1 MEKEIKIEMLTNTLR
16 NLTDKYATINC
27 EYVQECA
34 IDYMSRRATYLD
46 GQLAI
51 LHTLIEEVEGELDE
65 VRDEDPDFDY
75 DPADFEDEDD
85 DEFINDLVDSMFE
98 DDVDESNYDPYM
110 GCDCFDN

>member
-34 IDYMSRRATYLD
+34 KDYMSRRATYLD

-51 LHTLIEEVEGELDE
+51 LHTLIEEVEDMIYAEQEQGDLLYSEE
-65 VRDEDPDFDY
+65 NFD
-75 DPADFEDEDD
+75 
-85 DEFINDLVDSMFE
+85 FE
-98 DDVDESNYDPYM
+98 DDVDETNYNPYM
-110 GCDCFDN
+110 GCDCYDY

>member
-16 NLTDKYATINC
+16 NLTVKYATING

-51 LHTLIEEVEGELDE
+51 LHTLIEEVVGELDE
-65 VRDEDPDFDY
+65 VRAEDPDFDY
-75 DPADFEDEDD
+75 DPADFD
-85 DEFINDLVDSMFE
+85 FE